1 MADDKQQ
8 DAGGTPDQGETPT
21 YDEWYSGQ
29 GEDVRGLIDGHTQG
43 LRSALDSE
51 RAQAKTLAKEL
62 KALSGKLDANSE
74 AAKELETVRTKLES
88 AQAQAEFY
96 ETATAAGC
104 RDLRLAWLVASADD
118 LTVDQVKARH
128 PDLFMVARP
137 AAANAGNGAAT
148 PPQPG
153 RSMNDYIRR
162 AAGRG

>member
-1 MADDKQQ
+1 MADENTQ
-8 DAGGTPDQGETPT
+8 GNGETPPT
-21 YDEWYSGQ
+21 GETPSYDEWYSGQ
-29 GEDVRGLIDGHTQG
+29 GEDVRGLIDGHTRG

-96 ETATAAGC
+96 EVATAAGC

-128 PDLFMVARP
+128 PDLFMTQRQV
-137 AAANAGNGAAT
+137 AANAGNGAGN
-148 PPQPG
+148 PPPAG